1 MLSFS
6 PLGNIGQNSAVCNV
20 FDFENSTGFALFRQA
35 SHNIITTSKYK
46 LFFDKHFRKY
56 YQALDTQNLPTTA
69 VIHLRNVTKGLTVHN
84 STFDKISS
92 VAGGSIFINGFN
104 NTYGIDFSFNIQY
117 SNYNRSTNC
126 NYK

>member
-6 PLGNIGQNSAVCNV
+6 PLGQIGQNSGVCNS
-20 FDFENSTGFALFRQA
+20 FDFENSAGFANFLQA

-56 YQALDTQNLPTTA
+56 YQAPDTQNLPTTA
-69 VIHLRNVTKGLTVHN
+69 IIHLRNVTKGLIVHN

-92 VAGGSIFINGFN
+92 VAGGSIFIHGFN
-104 NTYGIDFSFNIQY
+104 NTYSKVFNNFE
-117 SNYNRSTNC
+117 SLT
-126 NYK
+126 